1 MLFGRRED
9 AGLFEAAEKMQAV
22 AFKWAKTAKGV
33 CLMTDSP
40 SQVTPRQLRD
50 LHIEVKAAVKKE

>member
-1 MLFGRRED
+1 MTTSD
-9 AGLFEAAEKMQAV
+9 V
-22 AFKWAKTAKGV
+22 IAFSKTAKGI